1 MPVLGCAGRCR
12 SGLEMMALR
21 AGLCLAIVVAHVVEP
36 PTRVELM
43 AAGANRVCLRAGQ
56 PEAETWLEGPR
67 YFDNV
72 KEELLLHGACGGDE
86 INFCAVIPA
95 ESMG

>member
-1 MPVLGCAGRCR
+1 MAG
-12 SGLEMMALR
+12 GTA
-21 AGLCLAIVVAHVVEP
+21 
-36 PTRVELM
+36 
-43 AAGANRVCLRAGQ
+43 
-56 PEAETWLEGPR
+56 

>member
-12 SGLEMMALR
+12 TGLEMMALR
-21 AGLCLAIVVAHVVEP
+21 VGLCLAIVVAHVVEP

-67 YFDNV
+67 T
-72 KEELLLHGACGGDE
+72 
-86 INFCAVIPA
+86 
-95 ESMG
+95 STT